1 MRERPGVRDITVSL
15 EEKEARVSY
24 APEVLSCHQVAEAI
38 TGVAEKFTGRVISDC
53 CTVEVRGMTCQSCV
67 TNITNTVESLAG
79 VSQCEV
85 SLAAG
90 RAEVVFDPDIVTATT
105 LVETIN
111 QIGTKVSPI
120 RPVSLSSLTTLLSPS
135 SPPPCSLRRLCWRWR
150 GWTPLS
156 PPRRRREGRISTN
169 VSCWC
174 RP

>member
-38 TGVAEKFTGRVISDC
+38 TGVAEKFTGCVISES

-79 VSQCEV
+79 VSHCEV

-90 RAEVVFDPDIVTATT
+90 RAEVVFDPDIVSATT
-105 LVETIN
+105 VVDTIN
-111 QIGTKVSPI
+111 QIGSKVSPAS
-120 RPVSLSSLTTLLSPS
+120 RLSL
-135 SPPPCSLRRLCWRWR
+135 C
-150 GWTPLS
+150 
-156 PPRRRREGRISTN
+156 
-169 VSCWC
+169 
-174 RP
+174 